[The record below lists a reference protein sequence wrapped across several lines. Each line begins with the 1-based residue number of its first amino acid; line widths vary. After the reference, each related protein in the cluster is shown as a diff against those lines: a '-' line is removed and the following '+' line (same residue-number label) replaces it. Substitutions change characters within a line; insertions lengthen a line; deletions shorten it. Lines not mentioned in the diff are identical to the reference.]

1 MKITAIQTTE
11 IRIPLRTPFK
21 TAPRTVARVRDALA
35 RVQTDTGEVG

>member
-21 TAPRTVARVRDALA
+21 TALRTVDSVHDVLV
-35 RVQTDTGEVG
+35 RVQTDTG